1 MQCRH
6 RGGRGSVR
14 AADVLAGS
22 GFYSWVAVYL
32 TGQRKKSWMTVWA
45 NSVRSALGGLLR
57 GPDVDVGL
65 AFVAFA
71 ALLIDPVVSHQVK
84 ELTPLAAGLALIAA
98 LPLVLRRR
106 HPLGVLVTIVP
117 LLLVCLAVFHPD
129 HAAAGIVMLVV
140 FTVGLHGH
148 RARALVVGALMAPVV
163 AAGVLITSTH
173 DNLAAE
179 TVAYVALVLGALA
192 AGDAVRARQE
202 LVRVLAQEE
211 ERERAA
217 LAQHRFDEQRLRY
230 AHELHDVVGHALV
243 AINVRAAAAAHL
255 ARREQPV
262 SPVAVLEEIAS
273 TSAEALGELRA
284 ALKGLR
290 SDGGDGDGV
299 PLRPP
304 GAGLADLG
312 DLIAGVKGAGLT
324 VELDMAADLAA
335 SSPAIA
341 HAGYRIV
348 QEGLT
353 NVLRHSTASHAL
365 VRIGRDDGAL
375 LVEVI
380 DDGPARPAVGTGGGH
395 GLLGMRERAAA
406 LGGRCETGQVPGG
419 GWRIRAWIPVEQEER
434 WPT

>member
-1 MQCRH
+1 MK
-6 RGGRGSVR
+6 
-14 AADVLAGS
+14 A
-22 GFYSWVAVYL
+22 WVHP
-32 TGQRKKSWMTVWA
+32 M
-45 NSVRSALGGLLR
+45 RSALRGLVR
-57 GPDVDVGL
+57 GPDFDVVL
-65 AFVAFA
+65 AFIAFA
-71 ALLIDPVVSHQVK
+71 ALLIDPIATHQVK
-84 ELTPLAAGLALIAA
+84 ELTPLAAGLALVTAV
-98 LPLVLRRR
+98 PLALRRR
-106 HPLGVLVTIVP
+106 YPLGVLVTIVP

-129 HAAAGIVMLVV
+129 HAAAGIVMVVV

-148 RARALVVGALMAPVV
+148 RSRSLVVGALMAPVV
-163 AAGVLITSTH
+163 AAGVLVTAHHLGS
-173 DNLAAE
+173 DSVAE
-179 TVAYVALVLGALA
+179 AVAYLALVLGALA

-202 LVRVLAQEE
+202 LVRVLAEQA

-255 ARREQPV
+255 ARRDQAA
-262 SPVAVLEEIAS
+262 SPVTALQEIAL

-290 SDGGDGDGV
+290 SDDAEDV

-304 GAGLADLG
+304 GAGLTDLG

-324 VELDMAADLAA
+324 VELDTAAAPEA
-335 SSPAIA
+335 IPPAIA

-353 NVLRHSTASHAL
+353 NVLRHSTAKHAR
-365 VRIGRDDGAL
+365 VRIGQDEGAL
-375 LVEVI
+375 LVEVL
-380 DDGPARPAVGTGGGH
+380 DDGQVSPAAGAGGGH

-406 LGGRCETGQVPGG
+406 LGGTCEAGRVPGG
-419 GWRIRAWIPVEQEER
+419 GWRIMARIPIQGEQR
-434 WPT
+434 

>member
-1 MQCRH
+1 VARSGTGAVAAL
-6 RGGRGSVR
+6 RG
-14 AADVLAGS
+14 LA
-22 GFYSWVAVYL
+22 
-32 TGQRKKSWMTVWA
+32 
-45 NSVRSALGGLLR
+45 R
-57 GPDVDVGL
+57 GPDFDVVL
-65 AFVAFA
+65 AFAAFA
-71 ALLIDPVVSHQVK
+71 ALLIDPLATHQVK
-84 ELTPLAAGLALIAA
+84 ELSPLAAGLAVVTAA
-98 LPLVLRRR
+98 PLVLRRR
-106 HPLGVLVTIVP
+106 YPLGVLVTIVP

-129 HAAAGIVMLVV
+129 RTAAAIVMVVV

-163 AAGVLITSTH
+163 AAGVLVTSHRLGSDSVT
-173 DNLAAE
+173 E
-179 TVAYVALVLGALA
+179 TVAYLALVLGALA

-243 AINVRAAAAAHL
+243 AINVRASAAAHL

-262 SPVAVLEEIAS
+262 SPVAALDEIAS
-273 TSAEALGELRA
+273 VSAEALGELRA

-290 SDGGDGDGV
+290 SDQSEVV

-324 VELDMAADLAA
+324 VDLDVTAA
-335 SSPAIA
+335 PEGIPPVIG

-353 NVLRHSTASHAL
+353 NVLRHSTAEHAR
-365 VRIGRDDGAL
+365 VRIGQHEGVL
-375 LVEVI
+375 LVEVL
-380 DDGPARPAVGTGGGH
+380 DDGQASPATGAGGGH
-395 GLLGMRERAAA
+395 GVLGMRERAAA
-406 LGGRCETGQVPGG
+406 LGGSCEAGRLPGG
-419 GWRIRAWIPVEQEER
+419 GWRVRARIPIDGEVR
-434 WPT
+434 

>member
-1 MQCRH
+1 MM
-6 RGGRGSVR
+6 
-14 AADVLAGS
+14 A
-22 GFYSWVAVYL
+22 WVP
-32 TGQRKKSWMTVWA
+32 SM
-45 NSVRSALGGLLR
+45 RSALREMLR
-57 GPDVDVGL
+57 GPDFDVVL
-65 AFVAFA
+65 AFIAFA
-71 ALLIDPVVSHQVK
+71 ALLIDPLVTHQVK
-84 ELTPLAAGLALIAA
+84 ELTPLDGGLALVTAV
-98 LPLVLRRR
+98 PLVLRRR
-106 HPLGVLVTIVP
+106 YPLGVLVTVVP

-129 HAAAGIVMLVV
+129 QAAAGIVMVVV
-140 FTVGLHGH
+140 FTVGLYGH
-148 RARALVVGALMAPVV
+148 RTRALVVGALMAPVV
-163 AAGVLITSTH
+163 AAGVLITSTKG
-173 DNLAAE
+173 DNVAT

-255 ARREQPV
+255 ARREQGA
-262 SPVAVLEEIAS
+262 SPVGALEEIAS

-290 SDGGDGDGV
+290 SDDSV
-299 PLRPP
+299 PLRPA

-324 VELDMAADLAA
+324 VELDMAAATEA
-335 SSPAIA
+335 VPPAVG

-353 NVLRHSTASHAL
+353 NVLRHSTAKHAR
-365 VRIGRDDGAL
+365 VRIRHDEGAL
-375 LVEVI
+375 LVEVL
-380 DDGPARPAVGTGGGH
+380 DDGQAVTGTGGGIVGGGH

-406 LGGRCETGQVPGG
+406 LGGSCEAGPAPGG
-419 GWRIRAWIPVEQEER
+419 GWRVRARIPIER
-434 WPT
+434 EDR